1 MISFR
6 VGPTAHRA
14 PDPRPDRGR
23 PTAIWLTGP
32 CHAALHKEVG
42 AGGTQYEVHRVA
54 RLPTENPD
62 PI

>member
-1 MISFR
+1 MSIQVPLLVVEQRRIS
-6 VGPTAHRA
+6 VMS
-14 PDPRPDRGR
+14 
-23 PTAIWLTGP
+23 
-32 CHAALHKEVG
+32 EVG